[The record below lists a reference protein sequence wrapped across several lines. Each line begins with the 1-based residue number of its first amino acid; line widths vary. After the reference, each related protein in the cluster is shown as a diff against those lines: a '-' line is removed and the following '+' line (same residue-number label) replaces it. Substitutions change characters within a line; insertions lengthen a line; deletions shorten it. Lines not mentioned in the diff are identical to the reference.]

1 MNDKAT
7 LREALDEVRLNT
19 DKIINLQSK
28 IEYRVV
34 TYIVKLRKNNIV
46 SPLENHSATTSG
58 HAGKSDPVEIYR
70 KSWEFYF
77 DKENNHGP
85 TVTESES
92 ITRRSEDVRSNMH
105 NGSIKWNANRYIKNS
120 KIIFKKYLKFFQLK
134 LIDLTPSKVKI
145 FIKNLFL

>member
-46 SPLENHSATTSG
+46 SLRDNHSAITTG
-58 HAGKSDPVEIYR
+58 HAVKSDPVEIDR

-77 DKENNHGP
+77 NKENNHGP
-85 TVTESES
+85 TVTESEN

-105 NGSIKWNANRYIKNS
+105 NGSIKWNTNRYIKNS
-120 KIIFKKYLKFFQLK
+120 KIIFKKYLKFCHLK